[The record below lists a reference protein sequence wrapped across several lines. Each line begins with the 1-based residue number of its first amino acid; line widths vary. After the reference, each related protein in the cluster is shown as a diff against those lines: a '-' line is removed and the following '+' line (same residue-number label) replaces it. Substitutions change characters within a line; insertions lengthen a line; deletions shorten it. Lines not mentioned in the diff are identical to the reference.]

1 MNYAKINTH
10 DVANGPGIRV
20 SLFVSGCEH
29 YCKGCFNQ
37 EAWDFGYGKEFNFAV
52 IYKIV
57 EAGDYGYIKGL
68 SILGGE
74 PLHEKNLLGTTNMAV
89 MWNIWHPGKPIWV
102 YTGYRW
108 EDIDP
113 DYKRLVLPYF
123 DVLVDGPFIEAEK
136 DLSLRFRGSRN
147 QRIIDVKKSLQA
159 GEVVLWEEEE

>member
-37 EAWDFGYGKEFNFAV
+37 EAWDFGYGQPLTTETL
-52 IYKIV
+52 V
-57 EAGDYGYIKGL
+57 EVMHAGNPEYIKGL

-74 PLHEKNLLGTTNMAV
+74 PLHPKNIEAV
-89 MWNIWHPGKPIWV
+89 TAAVYIWKQEHPDKPIWL

-108 EDIDP
+108 SDISHF
-113 DYKRLVLPYF
+113 YLLKHI
-123 DVLVDGPFIEAEK
+123 DVVVDGPFVEAKK

-147 QRIIDVKKSLQA
+147 QRIIDVKKTRET
-159 GEVVLWEEEE
+159 GKVVLWNEEE